1 MFENAE
7 EVGKAM
13 QVRDGSSRYPENLVE
28 RFTLQ
33 EEAARKYEPTEERTI
48 VLNFAEHWN
57 RSAERRDSR
66 RFSPFKNSLSEQF
79 GHISYELTRT
89 RELVT
94 YIWSSLYRLRT
105 KTERTLYFSH
115 PSFYKSLPDTE
126 GTREVNMDN
135 VAVRIPLKKHDL
147 VLIGDLRTV
156 NERSFQRR
164 EFVVKGMS
172 ILKSSPHAGEVR
184 VDTAVIARVV
194 NTGIPGFYTTKGE
207 LAEGHPGNV
216 YGRSVIDGDLEK
228 ALNGLYIVSDPL
240 SVLSVLNEWKDFQNV
255 ENTEAEANETK
266 GYAIRPPEFIV
277 GYPLPKHSRVQKDNV
292 FLETPEA
299 IWSDKVAGGARPR
312 LVAKIVHNVSR
323 KDFFAD
329 RNYSSKFNNLATV
342 GVKIVDPMEILSS
355 KKGFRNPN
363 WRLARI
369 GSERLAP
376 AEVTGLP
383 RKEDVRPLREKR
395 DADVAAVR
403 AEFREKREERTAEL
417 LDAYMAT
424 EEVASFLD
432 EQLEGMSADIESK
445 AREEFG
451 EEYEAHLDEVREWF
465 RKAKEQEVRESK
477 RGSIAAEVRAG
488 FSAEKRAAIDSI
500 YDEYDRAVAEL
511 PSDSDTCELTI
522 YFEVPL
528 RGTDSVVDE
537 AARRNEYFSRTGTYR
552 MVCDQTGAQTN
563 RTRLMD
569 ALDSLMRG
577 EVMNPYL
584 ASYLFPSKE
593 LVKTQTTKIGHFFGS
608 GFNEEQKRAVEE
620 AVNSDGLYLIQ
631 GPPGTGKTQV
641 ISEIT
646 TQEVLRGRKVLITSQ
661 NNKAINN
668 AFDRLYRN
676 PMIRPV
682 RLMSEGNQSE
692 YDLDRMV
699 DTFYKNITVALG
711 HQLDNYG
718 DEGFRDEV
726 RARFGRLEKLHGE
739 LQSCTGEAE
748 DSIEEIEYD
757 EEDLRAILQK
767 LDDIERDAEE
777 RESHRKLLDDLL
789 SSLDLFELTTYSGDA
804 EEIRSLFRPYVYIY
818 SRDFREAET
827 ELDNKVFGRYGYCR
841 KLMAIP
847 EEQLADQVELMSA
860 NNQYVK
866 LYRQILRTKDEK
878 NREEM
883 SQKLD
888 EMVSERGI
896 RTEEFT
902 VMRMFGSDLPKDL
915 LDLRDR
921 LARIRAKT
929 ENAILREMDS
939 IPDNAVDG
947 GRAEKLRGQVEDI
960 NEELEEFR
968 NDPAYIR
975 YTEVEAE
982 FSSLLQEMYFMLNL
996 DERFSDAEG
1005 AYRILE
1011 HRVDLICAQDDSA
1024 REVSRRILGEVTEY
1038 LSREDVAGI
1047 DRDRLARELGNYVNV
1062 VGITCTAEG
1071 QGTLTLEGDSV
1082 SIDVTTMGIDVVII
1096 DEISKVPFPEILRPI
1111 LSGKTVIMVGDH
1123 KQLPPIYNVK
1133 YDRSSVSPDDEIVKR
1148 EERFKE
1154 LYTTP
1159 LFKTLFE
1166 KAPENSKIMLTKQ
1179 YRMASQI
1186 MGVINR
1192 FYGGG
1197 LEMGCSD
1204 EDKRHRM
1211 TVEGPRGTVISPDN
1225 AVVFV
1230 NCNGTDTRQ
1239 EGSTSFENA
1248 LEAKVV
1254 SRLVEMMESACTLGA
1269 DGTPKEDCSPE
1280 DLLSLGV
1287 ISPYAAQTRLIRR
1300 TTDRFYDGLKKQG
1313 TPSSFRTTGEERF
1326 MVKSVDD
1333 FQGDERDIIILSLV
1347 RTGRSAFISDF
1358 RRINVAMSRAR
1369 RLLVLVGDAESLMK
1383 EEVDIDGE
1391 RRKVYAEIIGDIKAA
1406 GGYREADDIIG
1417 GE

>member
-1 MFENAE
+1 
-7 EVGKAM
+7 M
-13 QVRDGSSRYPENLVE
+13 QIRDGSSRYPENLIE

-33 EEAARKYEPTEERTI
+33 EEAARKYEPTEDRTI

-57 RSAERRDSR
+57 RPAERRESR

-105 KTERTLYFSH
+105 KTERTLYLSH

-126 GTREVNMDN
+126 DAHDVNMDN

-156 NERSFQRR
+156 SERSFQRR

-184 VDTAVIARVV
+184 VDTAVIARVI

-207 LAEGHPGNV
+207 LAEGHPADV
-216 YGRSVIDGDLEK
+216 YRRSVIDRDLERG
-228 ALNGLYIVSDPL
+228 LNSLYIVSDPL

-266 GYAIRPPEFIV
+266 GYLIRPPQFIV
-277 GYPLPKHSRVQKDNV
+277 GYPLPKHSRVDRENV

-299 IWSDKVAGGARPR
+299 IWSDKAAGSVRPR

-323 KDFFAD
+323 REFFSD

-376 AEVTGLP
+376 AEITGLP

-403 AEFREKREERTAEL
+403 AEFREKRDRRTDEL
-417 LDAYMAT
+417 LDAYMAS
-424 EEVASFLD
+424 EEVETFISGQLD
-432 EQLEGMSADIESK
+432 SVSDEIAAK
-445 AREEFG
+445 AAEEFG
-451 EEYEAHLDEVREWF
+451 EEHEAHLDEVRDRF
-465 RKAKEQEVRESK
+465 RKTKEQEVRDSK
-477 RGSIAAEVRAG
+477 RGDLASEVRAE
-488 FSAEKRAAIDSI
+488 FSAEKRKRIDEI
-500 YDEYDRAVAEL
+500 YDEYDRAVSEL
-511 PSDSDTCELTI
+511 PSDSDHCELTL

-537 AARRNEYFSRTGTYR
+537 AARRNEYFRSTGSYR

-593 LVKTQTTKIGHFFGS
+593 MVKTQTAKIGHFFGS

-620 AVNSDGLYLIQ
+620 AVSSDGLYLIQ

-646 TQEVLRGRKVLITSQ
+646 TQEVLRGKKVLITSQ

-692 YDLDRMV
+692 YDLDRVV

-718 DEGFRDEV
+718 DEGFKEEV
-726 RARFGRLEKLHGE
+726 RTRFEKLEKLHGE
-739 LQSCTGEAE
+739 LLECAEEAE
-748 DSIEEIEYD
+748 DSIEEIDYD

-767 LDDIERDAEE
+767 LDDLERDAEE
-777 RESHRKLLDDLL
+777 RESHRKLLDELL
-789 SSLDLFELTTYSGDA
+789 AGLDLFELTTYAGDA
-804 EEIRSLFRPYVYIY
+804 REIRDLFRPYVYIY

-847 EEQLADQVELMSA
+847 EEQLADQVELMNA

-878 NREEM
+878 NKEEM
-883 SQKLD
+883 TQKME

-896 RTEEFT
+896 RTEEFI
-902 VMRMFGSDLPKDL
+902 VMRMFGPDLPKDL

-921 LARIRAKT
+921 LSRIRAKT
-929 ENAILREMDS
+929 EGALLRERDS
-939 IPDNAVDG
+939 LSDGVVDEA
-947 GRAEKLRGQVEDI
+947 RAEKLRGQLDDI
-960 NEELEEFR
+960 NQELEEFR

-982 FSSLLQEMYFMLNL
+982 FSALLQEMYFMLNL
-996 DERFSDAEG
+996 DERFSDPEG

-1011 HRVDLICAQDDSA
+1011 HRVELICAQDDAA
-1024 REVSRRILGEVTEY
+1024 RDTSRRILQEVTDY
-1038 LSREDVAGI
+1038 LRKEEVPGI
-1047 DRDRLARELGNYVNV
+1047 DRDRIARELGNYVNV

-1071 QGTLTLEGDSV
+1071 QGSMTLEGDSF
-1082 SIDVTTMGIDVVII
+1082 SLDVTTMGIDVVII

-1166 KAPENSKIMLTKQ
+1166 KAPESSKIMLTKQ

-1204 EDKRHRM
+1204 EDKQHRM
-1211 TVEGPRGTVISPDN
+1211 TVEGPRGTVISPGN

-1239 EGSTSFENA
+1239 EGSTSYENA

-1254 SRLVEMMESACTLGA
+1254 TRLVEMMESACLYGA
-1269 DGTPKEDCSPE
+1269 DGTPKEECGPE

-1300 TTDRFYDGLKKQG
+1300 STDRFYDGLKKKE
-1313 TPSSFRTTGEERF
+1313 TVSSFRSVGEERF

-1333 FQGDERDIIILSLV
+1333 FQGDERDVIILSLV

-1369 RLLVLVGDAESLMK
+1369 RLLVLVGDADSLTK
-1383 EEVDIDGE
+1383 EEVAIDGE
-1391 RRKVYAEIIGDIKAA
+1391 DRKVYAEIIDDIKAA
-1406 GGYREADDIIG
+1406 GGYHEADDILG
-1417 GE
+1417 DD

>member
-1 MFENAE
+1 
-7 EVGKAM
+7 M
-13 QVRDGSSRYPENLVE
+13 QIRDGSSRYPENLVE

-33 EEAARKYEPTEERTI
+33 EEAARKYEPTENRTI

-57 RSAERRDSR
+57 RPAERRESR
-66 RFSPFKNSLSEQF
+66 RFSPFKSSLSEQF
-79 GHISYELTRT
+79 GHISYELTKS

-105 KTERTLYFSH
+105 KTERTLYLSH

-126 GTREVNMDN
+126 SAHEINMDN

-156 NERSFQRR
+156 DERNFQRR

-207 LAEGHPGNV
+207 LAEGYPGNV
-216 YGRSVIDGDLEK
+216 YTHSVIDGNLEK
-228 ALNGLYIVSDPL
+228 GLNSLYIVSDPL
-240 SVLSVLNEWKDFQNV
+240 NVLSILNEWKDFQNV
-255 ENTEAEANETK
+255 ENTEAENNEIK
-266 GYAIRPPEFIV
+266 GYVIKPPEFIV
-277 GYPLPKHSRVQKDNV
+277 GYPLPKHTDAPKDTV

-299 IWSDKVAGGARPR
+299 KWSDKAAGNTRPR
-312 LVAKIVHNVSR
+312 LIAKIVHEVSR
-323 KDFFAD
+323 REFFSD
-329 RNYSSKFNNLATV
+329 RDYSSKFNNLATT

-355 KKGFRNPN
+355 KKGFKNPN
-363 WRLARI
+363 WRLAKI

-376 AEVTGLP
+376 AQITGLP
-383 RKEDVRPLREKR
+383 RKEDVRPLKEKR
-395 DADVAAVR
+395 DSDVAAVR
-403 AEFREKREERTAEL
+403 AEFRVKREKRTEEL
-417 LDAYMAT
+417 LEEYMAS
-424 EEVASFLD
+424 EEVTVFIG
-432 EQLEGMSADIESK
+432 EQLESMAEEISSK
-445 AREEFG
+445 AKEEFA
-451 EEYEAHLDEVREWF
+451 EDPESHIDEIKERF
-465 RKAKEQEVRESK
+465 RKIKEQEVRDSK
-477 RGSIAAEVRAG
+477 RSDFSAAARAE
-488 FSAEKRAAIDSI
+488 FSAEKRAKVDEI
-500 YDEYDRAVAEL
+500 YDAYDRAVSEL
-511 PSDSDTCELTI
+511 PSDSDTCKLTI
-522 YFEVPL
+522 FFEIPL
-528 RGTDSVVDE
+528 RITDSVIDE
-537 AARRNEYFSRTGTYR
+537 ANKRNEFFRQASTYR

-593 LVKTQTTKIGHFFGS
+593 LVKTQTAKIGHFFGS

-620 AVNSDGLYLIQ
+620 AVSSDGLYLIQ

-646 TQEVLRGRKVLITSQ
+646 TQEVLRGKKVLITSQ

-668 AFDRLYRN
+668 AFERLYRN
-676 PMIRPV
+676 PLIRPV

-692 YDLDRMV
+692 YELDRIV
-699 DTFYKNITVALG
+699 ETFYKNIRTSLE

-718 DEGFRDEV
+718 DEKFKDEV
-726 RARFGRLEKLHGE
+726 RTMFERLEKLHEE
-739 LQSCTGEAE
+739 LLECTEKAE

-757 EEDLRAILQK
+757 EEDQRAILQK

-777 RESHRKLLDDLL
+777 RSSHKKLLDELI
-789 SSLDLFELTTYSGDA
+789 SSLDLFELTTYAGDA
-804 EEIRSLFRPYVYIY
+804 GEIRGLFRPYVYIY
-818 SRDFREAET
+818 SRDFREAAT
-827 ELDNKVFGRYGYCR
+827 ELDNKVFGRYGYCH

-847 EEQLADQVELMSA
+847 EEQLAEQVELMSA
-860 NNQYVK
+860 HNQFVK

-878 NREEM
+878 SREEM
-883 SQKLD
+883 SQKME
-888 EMVSERGI
+888 EMISERGI
-896 RTEEFT
+896 RLEEFT
-902 VMRMFGSDLPKDL
+902 VMRMFGPDLPKDL

-921 LARIRAKT
+921 LERIRAKT
-929 ENAILREMDS
+929 ENALQRERDS
-939 IPDNAVDG
+939 LSDSSVDQA
-947 GRAEKLRGQVEDI
+947 RADKLRGQLEDI
-960 NEELEEFR
+960 KQELEEFR
-968 NDPAYIR
+968 NDPAYVR
-975 YTEVEAE
+975 YTKVEEE
-982 FSSLLQEMYFMLNL
+982 FSALLQEMYFMLNL

-1011 HRVDLICAQDDSA
+1011 HRVELICSQDDEA
-1024 REVSRRILGEVTEY
+1024 REVSKRILGEITDY
-1038 LSREDVAGI
+1038 LSKADVAAI
-1047 DRDRLARELGNYVNV
+1047 DHDRIARELGNYINV

-1071 QGTLTLEGDSV
+1071 QSSMTLEGDTFSL
-1082 SIDVTTMGIDVVII
+1082 DVTTMGIDVVII

-1133 YDRSSVSPDDEIVKR
+1133 YDRSSVNPDDEIVKR

-1166 KAPENSKIMLTKQ
+1166 KAPESSKIMLTKQ

-1192 FYGGG
+1192 FYGGA

-1204 EDKRHRM
+1204 ADKQHRL
-1211 TVEGPRGTVISPDN
+1211 TVEGPRGQVISPDN
-1225 AVVFV
+1225 AVVFI
-1230 NCNGTDTRQ
+1230 NCKGTDTRQ

-1254 SRLVEMMESACTLGA
+1254 SKLVELMESSCTSGA
-1269 DGTPKEDCSPE
+1269 DGKPVSECEQE
-1280 DLLSLGV
+1280 DLLTLGV

-1300 TTDRFYDGLKKQG
+1300 GTDRFYDNMKKQG
-1313 TPSSFRTTGEERF
+1313 LKSAFRSTGEERF

-1333 FQGDERDIIILSLV
+1333 FQGDERDVIILSLV

-1369 RLLVLVGDAESLMK
+1369 RLLVLVGDAESLVK
-1383 EEVDIDGE
+1383 EEVAIDGE
-1391 RRKVYAEIIGDIKAA
+1391 SRNVYAEIINDIKAA

>member
-1 MFENAE
+1 
-7 EVGKAM
+7 M
-13 QVRDGSSRYPENLVE
+13 QIRDGSSRYPENLIE

-33 EEAARKYEPTEERTI
+33 EEAARKYEPTEDRTI

-57 RSAERRDSR
+57 RPAERKDSR
-66 RFSPFKNSLSEQF
+66 RFSPFKSSLAEQF

-105 KTERTLYFSH
+105 KTARTLYMSH
-115 PSFYKSLPDTE
+115 PSFYKSLPDTDSA
-126 GTREVNMDN
+126 REVNMDN
-135 VAVRIPLKKHDL
+135 VAIRIPLKKHDL

-156 NERSFQRR
+156 DERNFQRR

-172 ILKSSPHAGEVR
+172 ILKSSPHAGELR
-184 VDTAVIARVV
+184 VETAVIARVI

-207 LAEGHPGNV
+207 LAEGYPGNV
-216 YGRSVIDGDLEK
+216 YSRSVIDVNLEK
-228 ALNGLYIVSDPL
+228 GLNSLYIVSDPL
-240 SVLSVLNEWKDFQNV
+240 NVLSILNEWKDFQNV
-255 ENTEAEANETK
+255 ENSEAEANETK
-266 GYAIRPPEFIV
+266 GYVIRPPEFIV
-277 GYPLPKHSRVQKDNV
+277 GYPLPKHSSAPKDTV

-299 IWSDKVAGGARPR
+299 VWSDRAAGNVRPR
-312 LVAKIVHNVSR
+312 LVAKIVHDVSR
-323 KDFFAD
+323 REFFSD
-329 RNYSSKFNNLATV
+329 RDYSSKFNNLATT

-376 AEVTGLP
+376 ADITGLP

-395 DADVAAVR
+395 DSDVAAVR
-403 AEFREKREERTAEL
+403 AEFREKRGKRTEEL
-417 LDAYMAT
+417 LDEYMASD
-424 EEVASFLD
+424 EVAAFI
-432 EQLEGMSADIESK
+432 EERLEGMSEEISSK
-445 AREEFG
+445 AREEF
-451 EEYEAHLDEVREWF
+451 ADDPDSHVDEIRERF
-465 RKAKEQEVRESK
+465 RKEKEQEIRDSK
-477 RGSIAAEVRAG
+477 RGDIASAVRAE
-488 FSAEKRAAIDSI
+488 FSAEKRARIDSI
-500 YDEYDRAVAEL
+500 FDAYDRAVAEL
-511 PSDSDTCELTI
+511 PSDSDTCKLTI
-522 YFEVPL
+522 FFEIPL

-537 AARRNEYFSRTGTYR
+537 AARRNEFFRQTRTYR

-593 LVKTQTTKIGHFFGS
+593 LVKTQNTKIGHFFGS

-620 AVNSDGLYLIQ
+620 AVSSDGLYLIQ

-646 TQEVLRGRKVLITSQ
+646 TQEVLRGKKVLITSQ

-668 AFDRLYRN
+668 AFERLYRN

-692 YDLDRMV
+692 YELDHIV
-699 DTFYKNITVALG
+699 ETFYKNVRVSLN

-718 DEGFRDEV
+718 DEGFREEV
-726 RARFGRLEKLHGE
+726 RSKFGRLEELHEE
-739 LQSCTGEAE
+739 LLACTEEAE
-748 DSIEEIEYD
+748 DSIEEIDYD

-777 RESHRKLLDDLL
+777 RASHRKLLDELL
-789 SSLDLFELTTYSGDA
+789 SGLDLFELTTYAGDSR
-804 EEIRSLFRPYVYIY
+804 EIRDLFRPYVYIY

-827 ELDNKVFGRYGYCR
+827 ELDNKVFGRYGYCH

-847 EEQLADQVELMSA
+847 EEQLADQVELMNA

-883 SQKLD
+883 SQKME
-888 EMVSERGI
+888 EMVSEKGI

-902 VMRMFGSDLPKDL
+902 VMRMFGPDLPKDL

-921 LARIRAKT
+921 LGRIRAKT
-929 ENAILREMDS
+929 ENALLRKRDS
-939 IPDNAVDG
+939 LSDGTVDEA
-947 GRAEKLRGQVEDI
+947 RADKLRKQLEDI
-960 NEELEEFR
+960 EQELAEFR
-968 NDPAYIR
+968 SDPAFIR

-982 FSSLLQEMYFMLNL
+982 FSALLQEMYFMLNL

-1011 HRVDLICAQDDSA
+1011 HRVELICSQDDEA
-1024 REVSRRILGEVTEY
+1024 RNVSKRILGEVTEY
-1038 LSREDVAGI
+1038 LAKEEVAAI
-1047 DRDRLARELGNYVNV
+1047 DRDRIAKELGNYVNV

-1071 QGTLTLEGDSV
+1071 QGSMTLEGDTFSL
-1082 SIDVTTMGIDVVII
+1082 DVTTMGIDVVII

-1133 YDRSSVSPDDEIVKR
+1133 YDRSSVNPDDDIVKR

-1166 KAPENSKIMLTKQ
+1166 KAPESSKIMLTKQ

-1192 FYGGG
+1192 FYGGE

-1204 EDKRHRM
+1204 GDKQHRM
-1211 TVEGPRGTVISPDN
+1211 TVEGPHGTVISPGN
-1225 AVVFV
+1225 AVVFI

-1254 SRLVEMMESACTLGA
+1254 ARLVELMESSCTLGA
-1269 DGTPKEDCSPE
+1269 DGRPKEECAQE

-1300 TTDRFYDGLKKQG
+1300 STDRYYDGLKKNG
-1313 TPSSFRTTGEERF
+1313 VPSSFRMTGEERF

-1333 FQGDERDIIILSLV
+1333 FQGDERDVIILSLV

-1369 RLLVLVGDAESLMK
+1369 RLLVLVGDAESLIK
-1383 EEVDIDGE
+1383 EEVAIDGANVH
-1391 RRKVYAEIIGDIKAA
+1391 VYSEIIDDIKAA
-1406 GGYREADDIIG
+1406 GGYREADDILG
-1417 GE
+1417 DE